1 MLDRVP
7 KVSQSAARVI
17 SVLNV
22 LSETSELGVRDIARR
37 LSLAPSVVHRLLHTL
52 GEFGYIERAADGQ
65 KYRLGYRA
73 FQVGQRYLQ
82 QTDLHAISL
91 PELRLMAERDQV
103 NSYLGVLRDKSVVY
117 LEALQSRGPI
127 AITGLPGARAHL
139 HSTAFGKSL
148 LAELDDNEVA
158 RLLGNEPFR
167 RLTPKTKIRLRPLL
181 QELNDVRRLGYAV
194 SDEENIENVFAVGAV
209 VRDSSGR
216 AVASVS
222 GAVQHHQLRKS
233 DIERLCGV
241 VVNAAERI
249 SRRLGAPPDRSK
261 TSALRLSRQG

>member
-1 MLDRVP
+1 MLSRTP
-7 KVSQSAARVI
+7 TVSQSAARVL

-22 LSETSELGVRDIARR
+22 LSETSELGVRDIARQ
-37 LSLAPSVVHRLLHTL
+37 LSTAPSVVHRLLHTL
-52 GEFGYIERAADGQ
+52 VEFGYVERASDGQ
-65 KYRLGYRA
+65 KYRLGYRV

-82 QTDLHAISL
+82 HADLHAISL
-91 PELRLMAERDQV
+91 PELQLMAERDKV
-103 NSYLGVLRDKSVVY
+103 NAYLGVLRDKSVVY

-127 AITGLPGARAHL
+127 AITGLPGARAYL

-148 LAELDDNEVA
+148 LAELNNDEVA
-158 RLLGNEPFR
+158 RLLGKEPFR
-167 RLTPKTKIRLRPLL
+167 RLTAMTKVRLRPLL
-181 QELNDVRRLGYAV
+181 QELNNVRRLGYAI

-209 VRDSSGR
+209 IRDSRGR

-222 GAVQHHQLRKS
+222 GAVQRHALKKS

-261 TSALRLSRQG
+261 TSASRFSRQG